1 VAPPIRVALLGYGL
15 AGAVFHA
22 PLIAAV
28 DGLELAAI
36 VTRNEE
42 RRSRARR
49 GHPGAVLLGSAE
61 DVWERAGELDLVVVA
76 SPNRFHVPLARAA
89 VTAGLA
95 VVVDKPLAASAD
107 EARALV
113 SAARE
118 RRLLLTVFQ
127 NRRWDGD
134 FLTVRRLLET
144 GRLGT
149 VARFESRFERW
160 RPQLSGG
167 WRESG
172 KPEDAGGLLSDLG
185 SHLVDQALQLFGPAA
200 EVYAELD
207 ARRAG
212 ARTDDDTF
220 VALTHESSV
229 RSHLWMT
236 AVAAQQGPRFRIL
249 GSAGSF
255 TKFGLDVQED
265 ALRDGGDPRD
275 PGWGREPEGHW
286 GELSTDDRARRVE
299 TVPGAYQRFY
309 AGVVG
314 ALRNDAPPPVDPDQV
329 VAALE
334 VLDAA
339 RLAAR
344 ERRVGGGLPR
354 LRSPETPAGSP
365 TTGGG

>member
-28 DGLELAAI
+28 DGLELAAV

-49 GHPGAVLLGSAE
+49 EHPEAVLLGSAE
-61 DVWERAGELDLVVVA
+61 DVWERAGDVDLVVVA

-89 VTAGLA
+89 VAAGLA
-95 VVVDKPLAASAD
+95 VVVDKPLAASAE

-113 SAARE
+113 REARE
-118 RRLLLTVFQ
+118 RGVLLTVFQ

-134 FLTVRRLLET
+134 FLTVRGLLET
-144 GRLGT
+144 DQLGT

-167 WRESG
+167 WRESE
-172 KPEDAGGLLSDLG
+172 KPEDAGGLLYDLG

-200 EVYAELD
+200 QVYAELD
-207 ARRAG
+207 TRRAG

-220 VALTHESSV
+220 VAVTHESGI
-229 RSHLWMT
+229 RSHLWMS
-236 AVAAQQGPRFRIL
+236 AIAADQGPRFRIL
-249 GSAGSF
+249 GSAASF
-255 TKFGLDVQED
+255 TKYGLDVQED
-265 ALRDGGDPRD
+265 ALRAGGDPRD
-275 PGWGREPEGHW
+275 PAWGREPEEHW
-286 GELSTDDRARRVE
+286 GELATGDGARRIE

-309 AGVVG
+309 DGVAG
-314 ALRNDAPPPVDPDQV
+314 ALRDDAPPPVDPDQV

-344 ERRVGGGLPR
+344 ERRVVR
-354 LRSPETPAGSP
+354 LRSPGAPAGSP
-365 TTGGG
+365 TTGGE